1 MPAWVFS
8 SLWSGFLLSFLL
20 SPLCSSHTFD
30 WLVDVARRGPER
42 FWQVRAAR
50 ISPELVAGVW
60 LGEGLTR
67 VVGAGGTSVRTFP
80 WWLGHGAW
88 SFSGV
93 ACGDGNNS
101 GSVDPDC
108 SVRRRRSWSSA
119 VNPMRQRHR
128 GGSFLV
134 LTVPPLSHGL
144 HGEGLRRRR
153 SDIVCPEVSSLW
165 PAFSSP

>member
-1 MPAWVFS
+1 MPAWVLVGSDS
-8 SLWSGFLLSFLL
+8 SLFGRLSLFGFRSGLLFSVPNLLFSGLLFL
-20 SPLCSSHTFD
+20 LCSSHNLS
-30 WLVDVARRGPER
+30 WLVDLARREPER
-42 FWQVRAAR
+42 ILASLR
-50 ISPELVAGVW
+50 SPEDFPDLAAGVW

-67 VVGAGGTSVRTFP
+67 VVGAGGTFPVRTFP

-119 VNPMRQRHR
+119 VNPCDN
-128 GGSFLV
+128 GIGAACF
-134 LTVPPLSHGL
+134 
-144 HGEGLRRRR
+144 R
-153 SDIVCPEVSSLW
+153 S
-165 PAFSSP
+165 